1 MHCIICVTEHL
12 SFNPIF
18 HKVPPFGDYILKVD
32 TIVSIIRHTRFTA
45 CLIRPRA
52 RLVWPKGSK
61 GVVIIRALVIQPGIS
76 KVVADGM
83 LWFMLFQTLLLSMI
97 CHIFTFYNALSVY
110 EAYNMNVTLWAIHL
124 IGRNAKENAFMVYF
138 ARRNSWCHQ
147 LTSSSM
153 ISLSYQMSV
162 SVTEIPRG
170 ITFTARIYRFSEW
183 SALNKKLIKRIFIT
197 FYVAVQW

>member
-18 HKVPPFGDYILKVD
+18 HKVPPFGDYISKVD
-32 TIVSIIRHTRFTA
+32 TIVSILRHTRFAA

-52 RLVWPKGSK
+52 HLVWHKGPKG
-61 GVVIIRALVIQPGIS
+61 VIIIRTLVIQPGIS
-76 KVVADGM
+76 KVVANGM
-83 LWFMLFQTLLLSMI
+83 LWFMLFQTLLLSTI
-97 CHIFTFYNALSVY
+97 CHIVTFYNALSVY
-110 EAYNMNVTLWAIHL
+110 EAYNMNLTLWATHL
-124 IGRNAKENAFMVYF
+124 IDRNAKENAFIVYF

-147 LTSSSM
+147 LKFFSM

-162 SVTEIPRG
+162 SVTEIPRD

-183 SALNKKLIKRIFIT
+183 SALNKKTIKIIFIPPMLL
-197 FYVAVQW
+197 